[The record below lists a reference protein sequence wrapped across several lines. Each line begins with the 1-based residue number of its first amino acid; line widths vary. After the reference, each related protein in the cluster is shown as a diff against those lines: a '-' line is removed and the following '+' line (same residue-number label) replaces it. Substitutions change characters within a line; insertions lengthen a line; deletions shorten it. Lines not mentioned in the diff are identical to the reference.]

1 MQKSSMGNTPTLL
14 KRMMHYIDKISV
26 NGFVGVHLK
35 PHATRLKS
43 AKYKTHVIKEHF
55 LKWMRYNKIN

>member
-1 MQKSSMGNTPTLL
+1 MGNTPTLQ

-26 NGFVGVHLK
+26 NGFVRVHLK
-35 PHATRLKS
+35 SHATRLKS

-55 LKWMRYNKIN
+55 LK